1 MVVFVRGAHQP
12 DYLLNVNLFRGY
24 NFNNQV
30 LIVNMEEINDAFKKN
45 PIAWTIFTCYCIG
58 WISPILI
65 TIFFAAPTENLQYKK
80 DHHSPFTG
88 FLILSIFYLLM
99 MLTLV
104 FLSRKSNIYLKL
116 SSYIGISLIIFSAIY
131 NR

>member
-80 DHHSPFTG
+80 RPSFSFYRILNTFNLLFINDVNIG
-88 FLILSIFYLLM
+88 FFEQE
-99 MLTLV
+99 
-104 FLSRKSNIYLKL
+104 K
-116 SSYIGISLIIFSAIY
+116 
-131 NR
+131 